1 MTDDPVL
8 PIDCRRT
15 SDLPGVEDIILLNAI
30 VTETSKAFEEDL
42 LEDTRTDASSA
53 DFVKQLNSLDMPEMD
68 FEREED
74 YHHVRNR
81 GILETLVETILPLEC
96 KENNDVLWL
105 ASVIMTEI
113 ASHQAFGEGN
123 KRTAY
128 LTSTVLLIN
137 SQRKAGMK
145 QTFYPLLNTDMTE
158 LLSAISMDEIG
169 RDELYQELREKLG
182 DRIRN
187 ELK

>member
-1 MTDDPVL
+1 MTDNPVL
-8 PIDCRRT
+8 PINCKRK
-15 SDLPGVEDIILLNAI
+15 SNLPGVEDIVLLNAV
-30 VTETSKAFEEDL
+30 VTETTKAFEEDL
-42 LEDTRTDASSA
+42 LEDAYNDVSSG

-158 LLSAISMDEIG
+158 MLSSISMDEIG
-169 RDELYQELREKLG
+169 REELYQELKEKLG

-187 ELK
+187 ELD

>member
-1 MTDDPVL
+1 MTDDSVL
-8 PIDCRRT
+8 PINCKRK
-15 SDLPGVEDIILLNAI
+15 SNLPGVEDIVLLNAV
-30 VTETSKAFEEDL
+30 VTETTKAFEEDL
-42 LEDTRTDASSA
+42 LEDAYNDVSSG
-53 DFVKQLNSLDMPEMD
+53 DFVKKLNNLDMPEMD

-158 LLSAISMDEIG
+158 MLSSISMDEIG
-169 RDELYQELREKLG
+169 REELYQELKEKLG

-187 ELK
+187 ELD

>member
-1 MTDDPVL
+1 MSENPVL
-8 PIDCRRT
+8 PIDCNNP
-15 SDLPGVEDIILLNAI
+15 DNLPGVEDIILLNSI
-30 VTETSKAFEEDL
+30 VTETTKAYEEDL
-42 LEDTRTDASSA
+42 LEDTGSNASST
-53 DFVKQLNSLDMPEMD
+53 DFMKQLDSLDMPEMD

-105 ASVIMTEI
+105 ASVILTEI

-145 QTFYPLLNTDMTE
+145 QTFYPLLNTSMTKV
-158 LLSAISMDEIG
+158 LSSISMDEMG
-169 RDELYQELREKLG
+169 KDELYSEMREKLG
-182 DRIRN
+182 SKIRT
-187 ELK
+187 ELN

>member
-1 MTDDPVL
+1 MVEDDPIL

-15 SDLPGVEDIILLNAI
+15 SDLPGVEDIILLNSI
-30 VTETSKAFEEDL
+30 VTETSKAFEQDLMEDAQGN
-42 LEDTRTDASSA
+42 ASSA
-53 DFVKQLNSLDMPEMD
+53 DVVERLNSLDMPEMD

-74 YHHVRNR
+74 YHYVRNR

-96 KENNDVLWL
+96 KQNNDVLWL

-137 SQRKAGMK
+137 SQRKAGVK
-145 QTFYPLLNTDMTE
+145 KTVYPLLSTSMTE
-158 LLSAISMDEIG
+158 MLSSISMDEIG
-169 RDELYQELREKLG
+169 KEELYQELKDKLG
-182 DRIRN
+182 DKIRN
-187 ELK
+187 QL

>member
-1 MTDDPVL
+1 MVEEPVL
-8 PIDCRRT
+8 PVDPEK
-15 SDLPGVEDIILLNAI
+15 SLSLPGVEDIVLLNAI

-42 LEDTRTDASSA
+42 MEDARGDASSA
-53 DFVKQLNSLDMPEMD
+53 DLVERLDSLNMPEMD
-68 FEREED
+68 FERDED
-74 YHHVRNR
+74 YHFVRNR
-81 GILETLVETILPLEC
+81 GILETLVETILPLESR
-96 KENNDVLWL
+96 ENNDVLWL

-137 SQRKAGMK
+137 TQRKAGMK

-158 LLSAISMDEIG
+158 MLSSISMDETS
-169 RDELYQELREKLG
+169 REELYYELKKKLG
-182 DRIRN
+182 DKIIN
-187 ELK
+187 QLE

>member
-1 MTDDPVL
+1 MSKDPLL
-8 PIDCRRT
+8 PIKCREFN
-15 SDLPGVEDIILLNAI
+15 LPGVEDIVLLNSI
-30 VTETSKAFEEDL
+30 VTETTKAFEEDL
-42 LEDTRTDASSA
+42 LEDTYTDVSSA

-96 KENNDVLWL
+96 RENNDVLWL

-128 LTSTVLLIN
+128 LTSNILLIN

-158 LLSAISMDEIG
+158 MLSSISMDEIG
-169 RDELYQELREKLG
+169 REELYNELKEKLG
-182 DRIRN
+182 DKIRN
-187 ELK
+187 ELD

>member
-1 MTDDPVL
+1 ML
-8 PIDCRRT
+8 PIDCEKT
-15 SDLPGVEDIILLNAI
+15 SNLPGVEDIVLLNAI
-30 VTETSKAFEEDL
+30 VTETTNAFEKDL
-42 LEDTRTDASSA
+42 LEDTYTDVSSS
-53 DFVKQLNSLDMPEMD
+53 DFVEQLNNLDMPEMD

-74 YHHVRNR
+74 YHFVRNR

-96 KENNDVLWL
+96 RENNDVLWL
-105 ASVIMTEI
+105 ASVIMAEI

-137 SQRKAGMK
+137 SQRKAGVEK
-145 QTFYPLLNTDMTE
+145 ALYPLLNTDMTE
-158 LLSAISMDEIG
+158 MLSAISMDEIG
-169 RDELYQELREKLG
+169 RDQLYEELKQKLG
-182 DRIRN
+182 DKIKA

>member
-1 MTDDPVL
+1 MSQKKVL
-8 PIDCRRT
+8 PINCENKAN
-15 SDLPGVEDIILLNAI
+15 LPGVEDIILLNAV
-30 VTETSKAFEEDL
+30 VTETTKAFEEDL
-42 LEDTRTDASSA
+42 LEDTYSDVSSGE
-53 DFVKQLNSLDMPEMD
+53 FVEQLNSLEMPEMD
-68 FEREED
+68 FERDED

-81 GILETLVETILPLEC
+81 GILETLVETIIPLEC

-145 QTFYPLLNTDMTE
+145 QTFYPLLSTSMTE
-158 LLSAISMDEIG
+158 MLSSISMDEMTKE
-169 RDELYQELREKLG
+169 ELYREMKDKLE
-182 DRIRN
+182 DKIRN
-187 ELK
+187 ELD